1 MQELISYKLTFF
13 CDFYLCLQ
21 FVLCIF
27 SGNGSSSPAQNS
39 TRSISPNTNTT
50 NSLTTTN
57 NNNIN
62 NNNNNTSSNNNNNI
76 NNSPF
81 IQQPVSPQTPLQLQI
96 SPQLQQQQS
105 HHLLSN
111 SASLGSLTPTFPTPQ
126 VFEYFSCDN
135 ALLTKLILQTSQS
148 SFKTSPINGSV
159 HVSGSVSEITMPMPG
174 GPVVVVP
181 TPGTP
186 NSKAKVTISNS
197 ILRLEIF

>member
-1 MQELISYKLTFF
+1 M
-13 CDFYLCLQ
+13 Q

-50 NSLTTTN
+50 NSISTTN
-57 NNNIN
+57 INNN
-62 NNNNNTSSNNNNNI
+62 NNNNNTSSNNNNN

-81 IQQPVSPQTPLQLQI
+81 IQQPVSPQTPLQLHI
-96 SPQLQQQQS
+96 TPQLQQQQS
-105 HHLLSN
+105 HHSLLSN

-126 VFEYFSCDN
+126 VWYLNNISYVN
-135 ALLTKLILQTSQS
+135 ALLTKYILQTSLS
-148 SFKTSPINGSV
+148 SFKTSPINGSG

-174 GPVVVVP
+174 GPVVAVP

-186 NSKAKVTISNS
+186 NSKAKVTIIKS
-197 ILRLEIF
+197 